1 MQPTQA
7 DLQIA
12 FMRSSL
18 PTLGYTFQ
26 TAMEYQALR
35 TCVVRLATLATKA
48 KPLPSP
54 KKVIKPMWYHNI

>member
-1 MQPTQA
+1 MEPSIA
-7 DLQIA
+7 DLQTA
-12 FMRSSL
+12 FLRSSL
-18 PTLGYTFQ
+18 PRLGYTFQ
-26 TAMEYQALR
+26 AAMEYQALR